1 MQSCERPKIKGFS
14 RLLIVHESCRA
25 RFYRAKKG
33 GEKMDKEKNLRELL
47 LIRSVENVYNVI
59 TTLQDEYGIDTATG
73 EKLVHTAAL
82 LEIKK
87 TLDIIV
93 ENFERL
99 NDKS

>member
-1 MQSCERPKIKGFS
+1 
-14 RLLIVHESCRA
+14 
-25 RFYRAKKG
+25 
-33 GEKMDKEKNLRELL
+33 MDKERALYELL
-47 LIRSVENVYNVI
+47 LVYSVENVYNVI
-59 TTLQDEYGIDTATG
+59 KTLQEKYGIDTATG